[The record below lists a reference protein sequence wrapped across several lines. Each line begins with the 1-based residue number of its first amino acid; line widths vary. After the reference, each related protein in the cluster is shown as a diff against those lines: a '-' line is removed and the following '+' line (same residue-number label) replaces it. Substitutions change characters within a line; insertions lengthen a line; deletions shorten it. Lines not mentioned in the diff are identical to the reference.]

1 MNINNARDL
10 RIAYE
15 ILGDLNADTRG
26 LSRLKDHADR
36 IKREIRKYHARPVD
50 AARIVRSDYDSL
62 LVVLPLPVSLETKEE
77 ADAYFMGHHYRECY
91 PSAYDCTGQIFTT
104 WYKVFRRGGQFWA
117 YHATA
122 MDV

>member
-1 MNINNARDL
+1 MTIYNDRDL

-26 LSRLKDHADR
+26 LSRVKDHADR
-36 IKREIRKYHARPVD
+36 IKRAIRDYLARPAD
-50 AARIVRSDYDSL
+50 IARVIRSDFDSL
-62 LVVLPLPVSLETKEE
+62 LVVIPLPPGLKTKEQ
-77 ADAYFMGHHYRECY
+77 ADAYFMRRYYRECI

-104 WYKVFRRGGQFWA
+104 WYKIFERGGQFWA